1 MDQRDFE
8 LDTSSGEVVLK
19 VRARGRLVLLH
30 PMVNRGTAF
39 TLDERRQLGLSGLL
53 PSGVTTLDQQVR
65 RSYSQFSRYTIPLS
79 KNIYL
84 SDLRDRNEVLFY
96 RLLTEHLEEMLP
108 IVYTP
113 TIGEVIERF
122 SDEFHGARAVYCSI
136 DRPELIEQNLRD
148 YGLGGDEV
156 DLVVVTDSGGILGIG
171 DQGIGGVQIAIGK
184 LGVYTAAAGI
194 HPRRAVPVVLDVGT
208 DNLELL
214 SSDMYLGE
222 AHTRV
227 TGPRYDAFIERFVN
241 AVTTVFPHALLHWE
255 DFGANT
261 AHRLLARYKERCCC
275 FNDDIQGT
283 AAVVLAGVMA
293 AVRFKGAKLAD
304 QRIVIYGAGTAGTGV
319 ADIIRAA
326 MVREGVPVADT
337 YDRFYSFNSRGLIV
351 SGGTGMRD
359 FQVPYAR
366 GLDEVRAWGVAD
378 PYAVGLAEAMPHMAP
393 TILIGTSARAG
404 SFTEPVVRAMAAGCD
419 HPIIMPLSNPTSK
432 SEATPEELLHWTDG
446 RALIATG
453 SPFPDVEYGGAE
465 YTIAQAN
472 NALIFPGLG
481 LGVSVVG
488 ARRVTDSM
496 IYAAAAG
503 LAGLANEYR
512 PGAGLLPSIR
522 NLKLVSSTVAIAVA
536 EAAIAEGVATT
547 TPDDLIGAVYTRMWK
562 PRYPKLEILE
572 PLSRSVLPG

>member
-1 MDQRDFE
+1 
-8 LDTSSGEVVLK
+8 
-19 VRARGRLVLLH
+19 
-30 PMVNRGTAF
+30 
-39 TLDERRQLGLSGLL
+39 
-53 PSGVTTLDQQVR
+53 
-65 RSYSQFSRYTIPLS
+65 
-79 KNIYL
+79 
-84 SDLRDRNEVLFY
+84 
-96 RLLTEHLEEMLP
+96 
-108 IVYTP
+108 
-113 TIGEVIERF
+113 
-122 SDEFHGARAVYCSI
+122 
-136 DRPELIEQNLRD
+136 
-148 YGLGGDEV
+148 
-156 DLVVVTDSGGILGIG
+156 
-171 DQGIGGVQIAIGK
+171 
-184 LGVYTAAAGI
+184 
-194 HPRRAVPVVLDVGT
+194 
-208 DNLELL
+208 
-214 SSDMYLGE
+214 
-222 AHTRV
+222 
-227 TGPRYDAFIERFVN
+227 
-241 AVTTVFPHALLHWE
+241 
-255 DFGANT
+255 
-261 AHRLLARYKERCCC
+261 LLARYKERCCC